1 MHIRGFLV
9 RLLAFVV
16 AVSGASL
23 WAATPAH
30 AAPVSV
36 TGSVV
41 AADGGAAIENA
52 YVYADGADYDED
64 YTSSDGSYGLDLE
77 PGVYDLYAEADGYLD
92 GYLEF
97 EVTAGTTALPDFELE
112 ALPDPVTVTGSVVD
126 ADGGAAV
133 EGAYVYAYGD
143 LYDEDYSASDGTY
156 SLDLAP
162 GFYDVYVEADGYED
176 GYLEV
181 EVTEDTTALPDIELV
196 ALPDPITVTGSVVD
210 ADSGEGIAG
219 ASVEAY
225 GYTSAEAETV
235 GDGTFTIDVQPGYT
249 EFYIYAE
256 DYDNGYVEVDIA
268 EDATTLPPFELT
280 ALPDPVTVSGS
291 VVDAETGEGI
301 AAAYVEVYGEF
312 SGADFET
319 DEAGDFTV
327 ELRPG
332 FTEFYV
338 SAEDYFDGYFEVEIT
353 EDTTTLDP
361 FVLSKPVEGINVA
374 VYDDPFGQPVAGAQ
388 VSVEDE
394 GGAVT
399 TSPTGEDGMVAFGD
413 LAEGTYLVDV
423 TAPNGYDDS
432 SVEPVEV
439 FYSGG
444 FEYVDFSLPVDFRC
458 EPDAANPN
466 LTNMGFEDDLTGW
479 TLGYQTEG
487 TEVTGADAFT
497 DPWEGASMARMGSSQ
512 PSSGQNQP
520 EGPNIMCQDFVAT
533 QEEEKFAFNFF
544 TYDYTG
550 FDEFTFDLVVSNP
563 DTGETLAA
571 FQQGAFGEGT
581 ALKTSGWRG
590 VQLDTSDNIGD
601 TLRLSFRVG
610 GTQDDLYAFWGYLD
624 SADTLPP
631 TVQTTPTEVETTSG
645 SVTTDPTTGLLTV
658 AMPYSN
664 PSDLTITV
672 PAACADPEVS
682 PTSVSLVLNGNLFEA
697 VEGPS
702 GTYTATIPA
711 GSIENGPLNVQVICD
726 GETTVVTPL
735 GEIVLYDPSGI
746 ITDADTGE
754 PVVGAE
760 VHLYKVPSWSPQV
773 GDPPYAA
780 NTCETNET
788 KEPGSD
794 WDQPAPTD
802 LGELVNAASPGIS
815 PNVNPFITNNVGY
828 YGWDVAEGCYYVQVT
843 AEGYDLLVSPVVGVP
858 SEVTDLDLELQ
869 PIPVDTTPPDTV
881 ITGGPAAG
889 STIATTS
896 AAFTFVGDPV
906 EDTDSFECKLDGGA
920 FTVCGSP
927 RALSGL
933 SEGEHTFSVR
943 AIDAV
948 GNVDAS
954 PASRTFT
961 VDTTAPD
968 TTITGGPAEGSTI
981 ASGSASFT
989 FVGDPAGDTAS
1000 FECKLDDAAFAACTS
1015 PADLTGL
1022 VDGEHTFSV
1031 RAIDAVGNVDASP
1044 ASRTFTVDT
1053 TAPDTT
1059 ITGGPA
1065 EGSTIASGSASFTF
1079 VGDPAGDT
1087 ASFECKLDAGA
1098 FAACTSPAG
1107 LTALADGEHTFTV
1120 RAIDAAGNVDASPA
1134 ARTFTVSTGPSAA
1147 CVAAQADLAKAETA
1161 LTKASAKAK
1170 KAKAAL
1176 KKAKKADKPKKKIK
1190 KLAAKAKKAK
1200 QKAKAAKSARNKA
1213 QSEVNKL
1220 C

>member
-30 AAPVSV
+30 AAPVPVTGVVVDSV
-36 TGSVV
+36 TGDGLVDSYVEAYGPDFDDAFTV
-41 AADGGAAIENA
+41 AEGA
-52 YVYADGADYDED
+52 Y
-64 YTSSDGSYGLDLE
+64 SLDLE
-77 PGVYDLYAEADGYLD
+77 PGVYDLYAYADGYED
-92 GYLEF
+92 GYLEV
-97 EVTAGTTALPDFELE
+97 EVTSGTTALPDLELVP
-112 ALPDPVTVTGSVVD
+112 LPDPVTVTGSVVD

-133 EGAYVYAYGD
+133 EGAYVYADGD
-143 LYDEDYSASDGTY
+143 SYDEDYSASDGSY

-162 GFYDVYVEADGYED
+162 GFYDVYVEADGYQD

-181 EVTEDTTALPDIELV
+181 EVTEDTTTLPDVELT

-219 ASVEAY
+219 ALVEAY
-225 GYTSAEAETV
+225 GEAYGEAETL
-235 GDGTFTIDVQPGYT
+235 GDGTFSIDLQPGYT
-249 EFYIYAE
+249 EFYISAEGYEGGYA
-256 DYDNGYVEVDIA
+256 DADIA

-291 VVDAETGEGI
+291 VVDAETGDGI
-301 AAAYVEVYGEF
+301 AGAYLEAYGLDYADGVTDGDGTF
-312 SGADFET
+312 SLDLYP
-319 DEAGDFTV
+319 GD
-327 ELRPG
+327 
-332 FTEFYV
+332 TEFYV

-361 FVLSKPVEGINVA
+361 FELEKPVEGINVA
-374 VYDDPFGQPVAGAQ
+374 VLDDPFGQPVADAL

-432 SVEPVEV
+432 GVEPVEV

-458 EPDAANPN
+458 EPDAANPS
-466 LTNMGFEDDLTGW
+466 LTNMGFESGLDGW

-487 TEVTGADAFT
+487 TEVTGGDAFT
-497 DPWEGASMARMGSSQ
+497 DPWEGAAMARMGSSQ
-512 PSSGQNQP
+512 PSSGQSQP

-533 QEEEKFAFNFF
+533 QDEEKFAFNFF

-550 FDEFTFDLVVSNP
+550 FDEFTFDLVVTNP

-631 TVQTTPTEVETTSG
+631 TVQTTPTQVETTSG

-664 PSDLTITV
+664 PSDLTVTV
-672 PAACADPEVS
+672 PAACGDPEVS
-682 PTSVSLVLNGNLFEA
+682 PTSVSLVLNGNVFEA
-697 VEGPS
+697 VEGPP
-702 GTYTATIPA
+702 GKYTATVPA
-711 GSIENGPLNVQVICD
+711 GSIQNGPLNVQVICD
-726 GETTVVTPL
+726 GETTIVTPL

-746 ITDADTGE
+746 ITDADSGE

-780 NTCETNET
+780 DTCETNET

-802 LGELVNAASPGIS
+802 VGELVNAASPGIS
-815 PNVNPFITNNVGY
+815 PNVNPFVTNDVGY
-828 YGWDVAEGCYYVQVT
+828 YGWDVAEGCYYVQVS
-843 AEGYDLLVSPVVGVP
+843 AEGYQLLVSPVVGVP

-989 FVGDPAGDTAS
+989 FVGDPVADTAS
-1000 FECKLDDAAFAACTS
+1000 FECKLDDAAFAVCTS
-1015 PADLTGL
+1015 PADLSGL
-1022 VDGEHTFSV
+1022 VDGAHTFSV

-1065 EGSTIASGSASFTF
+1065 EGATIGSGSASFTF
-1079 VGDPAGDT
+1079 VGDPVADT
-1087 ASFECKLDAGA
+1087 ASFECKLDGGA
-1098 FAACTSPAG
+1098 FAACTSPAN
-1107 LTALADGEHTFTV
+1107 LTALADGAHTFSV
-1120 RAIDAAGNVDASPA
+1120 RAIDAAGNVDATPA
-1134 ARTFTVSTGPSAA
+1134 TRAFTVSTGPSAE
-1147 CVAAQADLAKAETA
+1147 CVAAQADLAKAESA
-1161 LTKASAKAK
+1161 LKKASAKAK

-1176 KKAKKADKPKKKIK
+1176 KKAKKADAPKKKIK